1 MSNFIGE
8 ITYNVSFKNLIVP
21 VGFEMTTNI

>member
-8 ITYNVSFKNLIVP
+8 ITYNVSFKNLNVP
-21 VGFEMTTNI
+21 VGFGITTNI

>member
-8 ITYNVSFKNLIVP
+8 ITFNVIFKNLIVP
-21 VGFEMTTNI
+21 AGFGMTTNI